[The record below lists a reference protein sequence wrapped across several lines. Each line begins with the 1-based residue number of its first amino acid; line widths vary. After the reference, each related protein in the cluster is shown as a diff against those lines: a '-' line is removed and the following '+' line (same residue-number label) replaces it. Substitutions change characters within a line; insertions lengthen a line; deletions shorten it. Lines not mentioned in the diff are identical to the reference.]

1 LTQILGQPCEFQVK
15 QVLYGSFVGA
25 RRVLNRQQWRV
36 PARAVAAVVRI
47 LEARAG
53 AIAAEVA
60 ALGGAAAAEG

>member
-1 LTQILGQPCEFQVK
+1 
-15 QVLYGSFVGA
+15 
-25 RRVLNRQQWRV
+25 VLNSQQWRF

-47 LEARAG
+47 LEARAR